1 MNKDLTIG
9 EFFKLCLANK
19 AKFAASVAVMLVL
32 AAAYLIVTPPKY
44 TKKAQLLVRDNSAL
58 GGLMGKMGGLGEL
71 GGLMGLGGSSN
82 VYNELHAMQ
91 SPWLLLSVVRQMNL
105 DMSYVVKGIRNKDLY
120 GDDLPVTVKFSNL
133 SDEDDVQM
141 KLDLKKNGEFKI
153 YKIRKNDDK
162 YDDELTGHV
171 NSIVKS
177 PIGDIEVKERRR
189 EGVKEAGQTTP
200 PSGHPSYS
208 GGEEMT
214 ITVRRTE
221 PMAVV
226 NAISKS
232 RLTIA
237 VENRDATIIDIKC
250 TDVSKQ
256 RATDIINN
264 VIAEYRKESA
274 EDQDAQTAV
283 SERYVTERLI
293 SLENE
298 LKSLDSRVADYKSK
312 TMMPDLEVMAKVY
325 AESAK
330 DISQAH
336 LELSN
341 QLYVAQSIRDYLRD
355 ESKKDEL
362 LPALLVSD
370 NQGLADQVSEYNT
383 LQLQRNKII
392 ASSSKESPLVKDIDK
407 QLNAMHDAVLS
418 SAENAI
424 KQLKIQLK
432 SVAAKESE
440 GKQLLASAPK
450 KFIGGLTDER
460 DWKVLNEVY
469 VFLLQKREEA
479 QMTKALK
486 SDVRL
491 LTPPL
496 GEKKQTSPKKGS
508 ILVCAFLLGLF
519 IPACWIAIR
528 EKMRPRNEERGMK
541 R

>member
-1 MNKDLTIG
+1 MNNNLTIG

-19 AKFAASVAVMLVL
+19 VKFAISVVVMLLL
-32 AAAYLIVTPPKY
+32 AVAYLVVTPPKY
-44 TKKAQLLVRDNSAL
+44 TKKAQLLVRDNNAL

-71 GGLMGLGGSSN
+71 GGLMGLSGSSN

-91 SPWLLLSVVRQMNL
+91 SPWLLLTVVRQMNL
-105 DMSYVVKGIRNKDLY
+105 DMSYIVKGIRNKDLY
-120 GDDLPVTVKFSNL
+120 GEDLPVTVKFSGL

-153 YKIRKNDDK
+153 YKIKKNDDK
-162 YDDELTGHV
+162 YDEELTGRV
-171 NSIVKS
+171 NSTVKS
-177 PIGDIEVKERRR
+177 PIGDIEVK
-189 EGVKEAGQTTP
+189 AANQT
-200 PSGHPSYS
+200 SLSKMKDD
-208 GGEEMT
+208 EMT

-298 LKSLDSRVADYKSK
+298 LKGLDNRVADYKSK

-362 LPALLVSD
+362 LPALLVTD
-370 NQGLADQVSEYNT
+370 NQGLADQVGEYNA

-424 KQLKIQLK
+424 KQLKLQLK

-508 ILVCAFLLGLF
+508 ILICAFLLGLF
-519 IPACWIAIR
+519 IPACSIAIR
-528 EKMRPRNEERGMK
+528 EKVRSGK
-541 R
+541 